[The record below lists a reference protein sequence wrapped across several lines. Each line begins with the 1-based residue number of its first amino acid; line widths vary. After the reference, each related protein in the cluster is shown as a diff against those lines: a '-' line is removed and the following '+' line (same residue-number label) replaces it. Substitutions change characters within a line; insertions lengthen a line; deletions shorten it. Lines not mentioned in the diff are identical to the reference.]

1 MGLLLFAEEWIAS
14 DAAEAWMSFCD
25 VSMHLQI
32 GVCKGLTLT
41 ASEPA
46 LYWHLNLY
54 SSPSFSRAFALILQ
68 LTVELLLFAEA
79 WIAFKADDAWV
90 ALCY

>member
-14 DAAEAWMSFCD
+14 DAAEAWIPFCH
-25 VSMHLQI
+25 VSMHPQI

-46 LYWHLNLY
+46 LYWHLNVY
-54 SSPSFSRAFALILQ
+54 SSPSFSRAFVLTFQ
-68 LTVELLLFAEA
+68 LACEN
-79 WIAFKADDAWV
+79 
-90 ALCY
+90 